1 LRDGPVDA
9 AATSE
14 ANFKSFAGANA
25 RSMRRNHMTA
35 VESLRCRECGRT
47 YPVEAR
53 HVCDFCFGPL
63 EVVYDYDKMRASV
76 SKASIAAGPPNM
88 WRYAEMLPIHLPSVI
103 DLSPGFTPLVRATR
117 LGQHLGLDN
126 LYLKD
131 DTRNPTGSFKDRVV
145 AVALSKALE
154 LGFKVAACASTGNLA
169 NSVAAHAA
177 RAGMA
182 SVVFIPRD
190 LETTKIAMTAVFDG
204 NLIAVDGSYD
214 DVNRLCAELA
224 SERPDWAFVNVNV
237 RPYYSEGSRTL
248 AFEVAEQLGSRAPD
262 HVVVPIASG
271 SQLTKI
277 HKGFHELGLLGL
289 IDDGDSVRVSGAQAA
304 GCGPVATAFE
314 TGADSIRPVRANTI
328 AKSLA
333 IGNPADGWYAL
344 EIVRNSGGAIEGVS
358 DEEVIDGI
366 RLLARTEGIF
376 AETAGGVTIAS
387 LRRLAAKGIVRRDE
401 VVVAYI
407 TGSGLKTVE
416 ALGDTVGPSATIE
429 PTLEA
434 FNALTSE
441 EINI

>member
-1 LRDGPVDA
+1 M
-9 AATSE
+9 SE
-14 ANFKSFAGANA
+14 ELTLGLKCRLCGKLYPKEALNFC
-25 RSMRRNHMTA
+25 T
-35 VESLRCRECGRT
+35 
-47 YPVEAR
+47 
-53 HVCDFCFGPL
+53 DDFGPL

-76 SKASIAAGPPNM
+76 SRASIAAGPPNL
-88 WRYAEMLPIHLPSVI
+88 WRYAEMLPINFPSVI
-103 DLSPGFTPLVRATR
+103 DLSPGFTPLIRAER
-117 LGQHLGLDN
+117 LGRHLGLDN
-126 LYLKD
+126 LWLKD

-145 AVALSKALE
+145 SVALSKALE

-190 LETTKIAMTAVFDG
+190 LETTKIAMTAVFGG

-248 AFEVAEQLGSRAPD
+248 AFEVAEQLGWRAPD

-344 EIVRNSGGAIEGVS
+344 EIVRKSGGAIEGVT
-358 DEEVIDGI
+358 DPEVIDGI

-376 AETAGGVTIAS
+376 AETAGGVTIATLS
-387 LRRLAAKGIVRRDE
+387 RLAAKGIVKRDE
-401 VVVAYI
+401 LVVAYI

-416 ALGDTVGPSATIE
+416 ALGDTVGPTATIE

>member
-1 LRDGPVDA
+1 
-9 AATSE
+9 
-14 ANFKSFAGANA
+14 
-25 RSMRRNHMTA
+25 
-35 VESLRCRECGRT
+35 
-47 YPVEAR
+47 
-53 HVCDFCFGPL
+53 
-63 EVVYDYDKMRASV
+63 
-76 SKASIAAGPPNM
+76 M

-190 LETTKIAMTAVFDG
+190 LEATKIAMTAVFDG

-224 SERPDWAFVNVNV
+224 SERPDWAFVNINV
-237 RPYYSEGSRTL
+237 RPYSSEGSRTL
-248 AFEVAEQLGSRAPD
+248 AFEVAEQLGWRAPD
-262 HVVVPIASG
+262 HVVVPIGSG

-344 EIVRNSGGAIEGVS
+344 EIVRKSGGAIEGVS
-358 DEEVIDGI
+358 EAEVVEGI

-387 LRRLAAKGIVRRDE
+387 LARLAANGIVRRDE

-429 PTLEA
+429 PTLAA